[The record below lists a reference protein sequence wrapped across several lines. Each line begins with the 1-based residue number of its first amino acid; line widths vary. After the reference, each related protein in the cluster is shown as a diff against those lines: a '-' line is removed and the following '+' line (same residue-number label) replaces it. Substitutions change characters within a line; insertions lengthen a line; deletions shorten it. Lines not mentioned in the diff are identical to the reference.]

1 MLIRSGKIQFLFWA
15 AFFAVILYLWI
26 MAVGLLTFVLPDEK
40 PMELPQNIVTLM
52 FILYALLT
60 IDLMIGV
67 VVSMMIDNGFYQR
80 FFTVFIILAFVSVVI
95 AKSLFG

>member
-52 FILYALLT
+52 FILYTLLT
-60 IDLMIGV
+60 MDLMIGV

-80 FFTVFIILAFVSVVI
+80 FFTVFIILAFVSAVI